1 METRVKR
8 KRNKPTNAIVV
19 FVCKQIQGAGVLR
32 REMGMQGAVSKPK
45 VGSCKERK
53 DGWTTWRKMW
63 TLFLRKKRN
72 NKAWYISKTYCSSL
86 QSDLTSFICNIVVV
100 LLLLALLYPHN
111 DLMDEAVSCLIS
123 AAGKMDAWNGANGCM
138 E

>member
-1 METRVKR
+1 LFANKFKGQGYYEGIWTCKAQLVNRRWAVA
-8 KRNKPTNAIVV
+8 RN
-19 FVCKQIQGAGVLR
+19 
-32 REMGMQGAVSKPK
+32 E
-45 VGSCKERK
+45 K

-123 AAGKMDAWNGANGCM
+123 AAGKMNAWNGANGCM